1 MILDGRPGHIGIG
14 SRDEDGPND
23 DVQNEAAS
31 MRRRGKIKRLLFR
44 EETVGVGIYIMRAVL
59 CASAATILDFL
70 EREGLIGCY
79 ATNWTKEY
87 RTGCR
92 RFFL

>member
-44 EETVGVGIYIMRAVL
+44 EETVGVGIYILRACSMCICCYYFGFFRARGLDWLL
-59 CASAATILDFL
+59 CD
-70 EREGLIGCY
+70 
-79 ATNWTKEY
+79 
-87 RTGCR
+87 
-92 RFFL
+92 